1 MLNLLWIGLAGA
13 IGTIARYLTSGLALR
28 FFGMA
33 YPYGTLSVN
42 VLGSFVMGLL
52 VEFSLS
58 SSAISPTLRLVLT
71 TGFLGGFTT
80 YSSFN
85 QETIQQFQS
94 GDYQK
99 AFLYILMTLIFCLVA
114 GYLGWGLARK
124 FTS

>member
-1 MLNLLWIGLAGA
+1 MLNLFWIGIAGGLGS
-13 IGTIARYLTSGLALR
+13 ITRYLTSGLALR

-42 VLGSFVMGLL
+42 VLGSFLMGLI
-52 VEFSLS
+52 VEFSLAS
-58 SSAISPTLRLVLT
+58 SSISPTLRLVLT

-85 QETIQQFQS
+85 QETIQQIQS

-99 AFLYILMTLIFCLVA
+99 AFLYIMMTLVFCLAA

-124 FTS
+124 ITG

>member
-1 MLNLLWIGLAGA
+1 MINLLWIGVAGGL
-13 IGTIARYLTSGLALR
+13 GTIARYLTSGLALR
-28 FFGMA
+28 ILGMA

-42 VLGSFVMGLL
+42 VLGSFVMGLI

-58 SSAISPTLRLVLT
+58 SLAISPTLRLVLT

-124 FTS
+124 MTG